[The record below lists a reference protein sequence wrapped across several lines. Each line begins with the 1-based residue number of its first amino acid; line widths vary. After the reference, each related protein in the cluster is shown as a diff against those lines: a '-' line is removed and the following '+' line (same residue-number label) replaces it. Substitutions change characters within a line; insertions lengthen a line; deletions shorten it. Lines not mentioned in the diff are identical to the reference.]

1 MSSPLLLLAALPL
14 ALNAPETAADHAAVA
29 DRQYADGFFAAASA
43 SYASA
48 FELEPLPEYLY
59 GWAQSERRAGN
70 CPRAVEL
77 YREYVAQDVSEAARE
92 AAQKNALR
100 CGANL
105 DEPVT
110 PAPAPEPAPEPEP
123 EPDPTAGTAD
133 EVPSTSWKQDAPA
146 ISLLATGG
154 AIAIVAGVLGGSA
167 RNQRRRAE
175 RADVEAD
182 YAVHIER
189 STRLRTGAIVCAT
202 IGSAAIVGGIVRYV
216 LVARANR
223 QTTESGLRVSRVGWR
238 PGVGFRF

>member
-1 MSSPLLLLAALPL
+1 MSPPLLLLAAL
-14 ALNAPETAADHAAVA
+14 ALTAPETAADHAALA
-29 DRQYADGFFAAASA
+29 DRQYADGFYAEASA

-48 FELEPLPEYLY
+48 FELEPMPEYLY

-77 YREYVAQDVSEAARE
+77 YREYVSHDVSEAGRE

-100 CGANL
+100 CGVNL
-105 DEPVT
+105 DEPV
-110 PAPAPEPAPEPEP
+110 EPVPPLD
-123 EPDPTAGTAD
+123 PDPPPDSDPPRQTPPD
-133 EVPSTSWKQDAPA
+133 DVPPDHWSKDAPA

-154 AIAIVAGVLGGSA
+154 AIAIVAGVLGGGA
-167 RNQRRRAE
+167 ATERRRAE

-182 YAVHIER
+182 YATHIER

-202 IGSAAIVGGIVRYV
+202 IGGAAIVGGIVRYV

-223 QTTESGLRVSRVGWR
+223 RATGNGSRVSGVAWR

>member
-1 MSSPLLLLAALPL
+1 MSSSLLLLAALPL
-14 ALNAPETAADHAAVA
+14 ALVAPESAADHAALA
-29 DRQYADGFFAAASA
+29 DRHYADGFYAAASA

-77 YREYVAQDVSEAARE
+77 YREYVTQDVSEAGRE

-100 CGANL
+100 CGVNL
-105 DEPVT
+105 DEPV
-110 PAPAPEPAPEPEP
+110 APEPPPEP
-123 EPDPTAGTAD
+123 PDPDPPPTTD
-133 EVPSTSWKQDAPA
+133 ELPSDSWKQDAPA

-189 STRLRTGAIVCAT
+189 STRMRTGAIVCAT
-202 IGSAAIVGGIVRYV
+202 IGGAAIVGGIVRYV
-216 LVARANR
+216 LVARTNR
-223 QTTESGLRVSRVGWR
+223 QTTESGLRVSRMGWR

>member
-1 MSSPLLLLAALPL
+1 MSPSLLLLAALPL
-14 ALNAPETAADHAAVA
+14 ALVAPESAADHAALA
-29 DRQYADGFFAAASA
+29 DRQYADGFYAAASA

-77 YREYVAQDVSEAARE
+77 YREYVTQDVSEAGRE

-100 CGANL
+100 CGVNL
-105 DEPVT
+105 DEPV
-110 PAPAPEPAPEPEP
+110 APQPPPEPRD
-123 EPDPTAGTAD
+123 PDPPPTTD
-133 EVPSTSWKQDAPA
+133 ELPSDSWKQDAPA

-154 AIAIVAGVLGGSA
+154 AIAIVAGVLGGGA

-202 IGSAAIVGGIVRYV
+202 IGGAAIVGGIVRYV

-223 QTTESGLRVSRVGWR
+223 QSTESGLRVSRVGWR

>member
-14 ALNAPETAADHAAVA
+14 ALVAPESAADHAALA
-29 DRQYADGFFAAASA
+29 DRQYADGFYAAASA

-48 FELEPLPEYLY
+48 FELEPQPEYLY

-77 YREYVAQDVSEAARE
+77 YREYVAQDVSDAGRE

-100 CGANL
+100 CGVNL

-110 PAPAPEPAPEPEP
+110 PEPP
-123 EPDPTAGTAD
+123 PDPD
-133 EVPSTSWKQDAPA
+133 PPDPDPPPSTDELPSDSWKQDAPA

-202 IGSAAIVGGIVRYV
+202 IGGAAIVGGIVRYV